1 MTGEIKGYL
10 LDYGGTLDTAGCH
23 WGKFIWHGYERCR
36 VGVAWDDFR
45 EAYVHTERALGQG
58 GIILPTMTFR
68 ETLATKIGMQI
79 ARLREREALSSDS
92 DTRALEERLLLDLYG
107 EVLRQMEANRPVLAQ
122 LADRAP
128 LALVSNFYGNLPAV
142 VEEMGIGSYFQTVV
156 ESAAEG
162 IRKPDPRLFEIA
174 LDRLGL
180 QPQETMAVGDS
191 LKNDIL
197 PAHSL
202 GCATAWLQGEGW
214 NNDQHEPA
222 LGDPRDHVARP
233 AAPAHVNRSEE
244 SAPDPVN

>member
-79 ARLREREALSSDS
+79 GRLREREALSSNS

-128 LALVSNFYGNLPAV
+128 LALVSNFYGNISQVLEEFHLDGRTQARRPPLRDRPRSARAPAPGDHGRGRQSEERHPARPLP
-142 VEEMGIGSYFQTVV
+142 G
-156 ESAAEG
+156 
-162 IRKPDPRLFEIA
+162 L
-174 LDRLGL
+174 RLGL
-180 QPQETMAVGDS
+180 APGRGMEQR
-191 LKNDIL
+191 
-197 PAHSL
+197 PARAA
-202 GCATAWLQGEGW
+202 CR
-214 NNDQHEPA
+214 
-222 LGDPRDHVARP
+222 DPRDHVARP
-233 AAPAHVNRSEE
+233 AAPARVNPSEESALAHVNPSEE
-244 SAPDPVN
+244 SAPAPVN

>member
-23 WGKFIWHGYERCR
+23 WGKFIWHGYERCH

-79 ARLREREALSSDS
+79 GRLREREALSSDS

-122 LADRAP
+122 LAARAP
-128 LALVSNFYGNLPAV
+128 LALVSNFYGNLP
-142 VEEMGIGSYFQTVV
+142 TVV

-162 IRKPDPRLFEIA
+162 IRKPDARLFEIA

-180 QPQETMAVGDS
+180 QPQETMVVGDS

-202 GCATAWLQGEGW
+202 GCASAWLQGEGW
-214 NNDQHEPA
+214 NNDQHEP
-222 LGDPRDHVARP
+222 P
-233 AAPAHVNRSEE
+233 AETHAITSLAQLLQL
-244 SAPDPVN
+244 A

>member
-79 ARLREREALSSDS
+79 GRLREREALSSDS
-92 DTRALEERLLLDLYG
+92 DTR
-107 EVLRQMEANRPVLAQ
+107 VLAQ
-122 LADRAP
+122 LADRVP
-128 LALVSNFYGNLPAV
+128 LARVSNFYGNLPTV
-142 VEEMGIGSYFQTVV
+142 VEEMGIGSYFLTVV

-162 IRKPDPRLFEIA
+162 IRKPDARLFEIA

-180 QPQETMAVGDS
+180 QPQETMVVGDS

-214 NNDQHEPA
+214 NNDQHEPPA
-222 LGDPRDHVARP
+222 ETHVITSLDQLLQLA
-233 AAPAHVNRSEE
+233 
-244 SAPDPVN
+244 

>member
-23 WGKFIWHGYERCR
+23 WGKFIWHGYERCH

-122 LADRAP
+122 LAARVP

-180 QPQETMAVGDS
+180 QPQETMVVGDS

-214 NNDQHEPA
+214 NNDQHEPPA
-222 LGDPRDHVARP
+222 ETHVITSLDQLLQLA
-233 AAPAHVNRSEE
+233 
-244 SAPDPVN
+244 